1 MHAQVA
7 KIDAIELGQYE
18 LYSSRIKDFELS
30 VTLSNIRSASKASSE
45 EGASRILN
53 SPHWQPVANFTA
65 AKLKGMQTFRLRLVV
80 VQDFEPLTAFSF

>member
-18 LYSSRIKDFELS
+18 LYSSRVREFELS
-30 VTLSNIRSASKASSE
+30 TTLSNVRSTSKASSE

-65 AKLKGMQTFRLRLVV
+65 AKLKGLQIFKLK
-80 VQDFEPLTAFSF
+80 